1 MLRHHQLHHAFIVQ
15 VVTHIHKHLVDEG
28 LPTGNDFQTLAIGVE
43 VILFVIVDR
52 HRNVRISTEVLLEDI
67 VVMDIERLAVHDGLQ
82 MLADVVADNDKH
94 VRRVVLRILRKNLNG
109 VPDRILGLF
118 RGQQHLVPPRSRHR
132 ADSAPVSPQCPI
144 HRTAS
149 AIPSTARTP

>member
-15 VVTHIHKHLVDEG
+15 VVTHIHKHLVNEG

-52 HRNVRISTEVLLEDI
+52 HRNVRISAEILLEDI
-67 VVMDIERLAVHDGLQ
+67 IVMDIERLAVHDGLQ

-118 RGQQHLVPPRSRHR
+118 RGQQHLVP
-132 ADSAPVSPQCPI
+132 
-144 HRTAS
+144 
-149 AIPSTARTP
+149 ARLGVGIERILLP